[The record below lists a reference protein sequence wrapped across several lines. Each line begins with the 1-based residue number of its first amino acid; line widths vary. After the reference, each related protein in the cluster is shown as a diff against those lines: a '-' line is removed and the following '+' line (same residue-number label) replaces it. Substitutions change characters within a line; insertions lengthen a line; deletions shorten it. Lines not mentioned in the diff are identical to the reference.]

1 MKPLRQA
8 TQSSRRPT
16 SLQSF
21 SSSSSSGSPQPPDAD
36 RQQRHLVLYEEAW
49 PKRPRAFHPS
59 TPDHD
64 RPFDAFAS
72 ALYSA
77 ICALPSYTVSTGQAE
92 PDFVS
97 DSDDS
102 DDEKA
107 ILTALPAV
115 ERSVVAKMREKDRKR
130 RLVRLR
136 RELADRA
143 NGVAALFSEDE
154 DEGDGEGAGSRSR
167 RKRLRLLSP
176 AEDWE
181 LDEVL
186 LKVRLLDPGQPA
198 SSGPLLTLGFD
209 AVQGG
214 EPCHLLA
221 GVVSGVT
228 IARTDGSAAHPYVP
242 ESHVIS
248 RPRAAANR
256 LPKKAR
262 QPDSSSQSQPYA
274 CLPFPNLRLTRS
286 LNAAR
291 SSSLM
296 LIKASSS
303 AQPCERSRETTS
315 ASTAGRRHCKALGAS
330 YTTFLP
336 PIASDADLKKC

>member
-21 SSSSSSGSPQPPDAD
+21 SSASSSGSPQPPDAD
-36 RQQRHLVLYEEAW
+36 RQQRHLILYEEAW
-49 PKRPRAFHPS
+49 PKRPRPFHPS

-77 ICALPSYTVSTGQAE
+77 ICALRSYADSTGQAE

-107 ILTALPAV
+107 ILIALPAA

-130 RLVRLR
+130 RLLRLR

-154 DEGDGEGAGSRSR
+154 NEGDGEGAGSSSR

-186 LKVRLLDPGQPA
+186 LKVRLLDPGHPA
-198 SSGPLLTLGFD
+198 TSGPLLTLRFD
-209 AVQGG
+209 AV
-214 EPCHLLA
+214 
-221 GVVSGVT
+221 
-228 IARTDGSAAHPYVP
+228 
-242 ESHVIS
+242 
-248 RPRAAANR
+248 
-256 LPKKAR
+256 
-262 QPDSSSQSQPYA
+262 
-274 CLPFPNLRLTRS
+274 
-286 LNAAR
+286 
-291 SSSLM
+291 
-296 LIKASSS
+296 
-303 AQPCERSRETTS
+303 
-315 ASTAGRRHCKALGAS
+315 
-330 YTTFLP
+330 
-336 PIASDADLKKC
+336 